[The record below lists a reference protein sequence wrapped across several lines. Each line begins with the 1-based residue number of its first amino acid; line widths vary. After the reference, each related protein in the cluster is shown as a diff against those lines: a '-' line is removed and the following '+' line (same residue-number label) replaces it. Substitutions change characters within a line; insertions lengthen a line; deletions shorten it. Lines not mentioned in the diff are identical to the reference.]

1 MHLSRHR
8 LLVLFSIALQE
19 NVSDKRSSRPEV
31 FCKKDVLRNI
41 AKFTEKHLCQSL
53 FFIKAV
59 GLRPSTLLKNELW
72 HSCFPVKFVKF
83 IRTPF

>member
-53 FFIKAV
+53 FFNKV
-59 GLRPSTLLKNELW
+59 KKESLTQVF
-72 HSCFPVKFVKF
+72 SCGF
-83 IRTPF
+83 